1 MRTQV
6 HHPALNTK
14 ATVITTRLK
23 SQPSNIM
30 GTERQQPAKRTCC
43 MAFCPVPVAAAV
55 NSRARNWMLTQDSLS
70 HVPRS
75 RVFGFFDA
83 SHLFICDEIAKL
95 RWSLRLPKIPRNTW
109 MMNRAH
115 SRTHSTMQLGKSKLV
130 KFCSWPC
137 SCLPNLA
144 DQCPRLNAMLKTLP
158 VSKRLRPP
166 KSDAAFAPR
175 CAEVGRPEESA
186 EAGRAQA
193 CLSRIIN
200 PALELTVLC
209 TRPCRQASQPPCR
222 CACAFRTT
230 SKRACTKT
238 QMLTPLTAS
247 PASQAMAKAYRLP
260 HRLVFLVGD
269 ADTVLATRLFHN
281 PAS

>member
-1 MRTQV
+1 MDDEPSAFKDTLNHAAWQV
-6 HHPALNTK
+6 QAREVLQL
-14 ATVITTRLK
+14 AVLL
-23 SQPSNIM
+23 PS
-30 GTERQQPAKRTCC
+30 
-43 MAFCPVPVAAAV
+43 
-55 NSRARNWMLTQDSLS
+55 
-70 HVPRS
+70 
-75 RVFGFFDA
+75 
-83 SHLFICDEIAKL
+83 
-95 RWSLRLPKIPRNTW
+95 
-109 MMNRAH
+109 
-115 SRTHSTMQLGKSKLV
+115 QLGRSV
-130 KFCSWPC
+130 PSP
-137 SCLPNLA
+137 
-144 DQCPRLNAMLKTLP
+144 QCNAETLP
-158 VSKRLRPP
+158 VSKQLRPP

-260 HRLVFLVGD
+260 HRLVFRVGD
-269 ADTVLATRLFHN
+269 ETQYSPHDYSTIQLHDNNLCIPCNGLGVDLSREGEKSSLPN
-281 PAS
+281 Q